1 MRSEAT
7 GCVMSIQPA
16 LWRSRTWLLAR
27 TARKYTST
35 PSNHFI
41 PAKNFW
47 CGTAMNLPSAAT
59 TLHWPNWLL
68 IIQVC
73 TCQVCEGHL
82 KKVQVTEFLYRSSE
96 LAFLSDTSPA
106 RSLNQSVNQLTCSFV
121 LLFKNYSVT
130 PTALLWR
137 EQHKG
142 DDRSPESREGLSP
155 AIAALF
161 GKDDTNFETL
171 DSISVSLFPLA
182 TESRLVSLFWH
193 TKQPASIHKHKGCTC
208 QRRNRM
214 HAPKHSFTRTRAHTR
229 GRLRCWQHSGTT
241 PLFIWLL
248 RRKRVRKHSSVTTW
262 TSWQDDPLTDWYLT
276 ECWLFVC

>member
-1 MRSEAT
+1 MRYVNPACAVEEQNLVACQSGSEIYFYTIKPLYPGQELLVWYCHEFAQRCNYPPLAQLAIDNT
-7 GCVMSIQPA
+7 GMYVSG
-16 LWRSRTWLLAR
+16 LWGI
-27 TARKYTST
+27 
-35 PSNHFI
+35 F
-41 PAKNFW
+41 
-47 CGTAMNLPSAAT
+47 
-59 TLHWPNWLL
+59 
-68 IIQVC
+68 
-73 TCQVCEGHL
+73 
-82 KKVQVTEFLYRSSE
+82 KKVQGTEFSYPSSQ
-96 LAFLSDTSPA
+96 LAFLSDASPA

-130 PTALLWR
+130 PTALLWS

-142 DDRSPESREGLSP
+142 GDRSPESREGLSP

-171 DSISVSLFPLA
+171 DSISVSLFPLP
-182 TESRLVSLFWH
+182 TESRLVSLWH
-193 TKQPASIHKHKGCTC
+193 TKQPASIHKHKGRTC